1 MSGDLAD
8 WIAARRDGAIRS
20 IRAAV
25 SATGLVRQRPGFGWA
40 VRPAPGSVLASPRF
54 ADWNPEPDYFH
65 HWIRDAAVVM
75 RVLPDILPHVGDEDR
90 AWWLQAF
97 RDHVRFS
104 LAISDPD
111 RPPLAENPL
120 RRSTRASHLE
130 YLRPDVELQAL
141 RGAAR
146 LGEPRVAA
154 DGTPDLERWTRPQ
167 DDGPA
172 LRVGCCLQVIAALP
186 ELDGE
191 AVARLVRRDLDHLAE
206 VAGRPCIGPWEE
218 EPPRRHAFTLIV
230 QWDALDRGAAWFAA
244 RGEAAEAARMAAAAA
259 RVAGL
264 LDACAAPSAAA
275 WKDSIEAGPADHDAS
290 SVLAILHAG
299 RDSGPFG
306 LSASRTMGTVAALER
321 DFAALYPINA
331 DRQVLA
337 MGRSKTDGFFG
348 GNPWYPVTL
357 GFAELHY
364 RLAERNRARPAFEKA
379 EAWMRLIREVAP
391 AGDALPEQFDRRTGA
406 PVSSLGLTWSA
417 AAFVAAAAAR
427 DAAVQAMRSR

>member
-1 MSGDLAD
+1 MSDALSD
-8 WIAARRDGAIRS
+8 WIAARRQGAIRS
-20 IRAAV
+20 IRSAV
-25 SATGLVRQRPGFGWA
+25 SATGLVRQRPGFGWV
-40 VRPAPGSVLASPRF
+40 VRPAPGSVLASPRV

-75 RVLPDILPHVGDEDR
+75 RVLPDILPHVAEADR
-90 AWWLQAF
+90 TWWLQAF

-111 RPPLAENPL
+111 RPAMSENPL

-130 YLRPDVELQAL
+130 YLRPDVELHAL
-141 RGAAR
+141 TGSAR
-146 LGEPRVAA
+146 LGEPRVAP
-154 DGTPDLERWTRPQ
+154 DGTPDLERWSRPQ

-172 LRVGCCLQVIAALP
+172 LRVGCCLAVTEARP
-186 ELDGE
+186 ELDGD
-191 AVARLVRRDLDHLAE
+191 AVSRLVRRDLDHLAA

-218 EPPRRHAFTLIV
+218 EPPRRYSFTLIV
-230 QWDALDRGAAWFAA
+230 QWDALDRGAAWLAA
-244 RGEAAEAARMAAAAA
+244 RGDVDGAARMEAAAA

-264 LDACAAPSAAA
+264 VEACAAPSAAA
-275 WKDSIEAGPADHDAS
+275 WKDSIEAGASEHDAAT
-290 SVLAILHAG
+290 VLAILHAG
-299 RDSGPFG
+299 RDAGPFG

-321 DFAALYPINA
+321 DFAGLYPINA
-331 DRQVLA
+331 GRQVLA
-337 MGRSKTDGFFG
+337 MGRSTRDGFFG

-379 EAWMRLIREVAP
+379 EAWMRLIRDVAP
-391 AGDALPEQFDRRTGA
+391 AGDALPEQYDRRTGA
-406 PVSSLGLTWSA
+406 PVSCLGLTWSA

-427 DAAVQAMRSR
+427 DAAIQAIRSR